1 MPPPEAAQESY
12 QFIQRLQ
19 ALIVA
24 SSRRAWSRMST
35 DFDGSWTEV
44 GPQLTSVVSAGQL
57 AAAQRATTYVPA
69 VLAETGQPDL
79 PDARVRPQAFSGV
92 AADGRSLTG
101 LLRSSVV
108 HAKTGSASGL
118 SSDLALGVGQRW
130 LDALVETVITDAF
143 RLATEAETAVRDNL
157 GFVRQVNPPCCGR
170 CAVLAG
176 RWYRFDAGFERHP
189 RCDCIGI
196 PASENVA
203 GSLVTDPARLFNGGQ
218 VRGLTRRERERL
230 AAGDDPV
237 KVINESRDMWRARIQ
252 EQKAAAKQ
260 AAKDAERAT
269 PAGEAAAAQGR
280 ASMEAILNSAGNRQQ
295 AQDFM
300 RRFGFIE

>member
-1 MPPPEAAQESY
+1 MPTPEAAQESY

-19 ALIVA
+19 ALLVA
-24 SSRRAWSRMST
+24 SSRRAWSRMT
-35 DFDGSWTEV
+35 EDFDGSWVEV

-69 VLAETGQPDL
+69 VLAETDQPDL

-130 LDALVETVITDAF
+130 LDALVETAITDAF

-176 RWYRFDAGFERHP
+176 RWYRFDAGFDRHP

-196 PASENVA
+196 PASEDMA
-203 GSLVTDPARLFNGGQ
+203 GSLVTDPAQLFDSGQ
-218 VRGLTRRERERL
+218 VRGLTKRERERL
-230 AAGDDPV
+230 AEGTDPAT
-237 KVINESRDMWRARIQ
+237 VINESRDMWRARIR
-252 EQKAAAKQ
+252 EQRSGVDRSVSVADRDTAN
-260 AAKDAERAT
+260 RN
-269 PAGEAAAAQGR
+269 
-280 ASMEAILNSAGNRQQ
+280 SLEAIFASVSGRQNAVQQMRTAG
-295 AQDFM
+295 FV
-300 RRFGFIE
+300 E